1 MKGQRES
8 GIAVFALSKFFCP
21 VCRRMKQNIVPS
33 IASFTWSPDPVTL
46 YISILVLF
54 LRIEK
59 DIKVGL

>member
-1 MKGQRES
+1 MKGQHKS
-8 GIAVFALSKFFCP
+8 GIAVFARFQLFGP
-21 VCRRMKQNIVPS
+21 AYRRMKQNIVPR
-33 IASFTWSPDPVTL
+33 IASFTWRPDPVTL